1 MDTAQQKLGDPYA
14 PPTTVVDAGG
24 HHSGRS
30 RWVAVL
36 LAVLSPVVAM
46 CYVGAGWRA
55 LAYLAISLGLL
66 PVSITLTT
74 FSDIPMPIVEVIGA
88 LALRVAG
95 GVDGYRR
102 AKAWPTSARLPW
114 YARWPGLVSIIAAST
129 LGVLALRAFV
139 VEPFHIPSGAM
150 VPTLLV
156 GDYILVDKHSYA
168 LRLPAAE
175 RPLVLLAKPKR
186 G

>member
-1 MDTAQQKLGDPYA
+1 MFLLSSERSGACVAGGVKGERGDVPAQRPLCLWSDARPHAAGIQSCSSRSHHMDTAQQKLGDPYA
-14 PPTTVVDAGG
+14 PPTTVVDAGV
-24 HHSGRS
+24 HRSERS

-88 LALRVAG
+88 LALR
-95 GVDGYRR
+95 
-102 AKAWPTSARLPW
+102 
-114 YARWPGLVSIIAAST
+114 
-129 LGVLALRAFV
+129 
-139 VEPFHIPSGAM
+139 
-150 VPTLLV
+150 
-156 GDYILVDKHSYA
+156 
-168 LRLPAAE
+168 
-175 RPLVLLAKPKR
+175 
-186 G
+186 